1 MTDDNIIY
9 LKKPKR
15 FTLTEA
21 KQLLPKVKEI
31 THEARDTIDPLI
43 KKVEATLDPEEH
55 AQMSAYVQSLVN
67 EWADQIQK
75 LGVVPKGLWL
85 VDFDSGEG
93 YFCWQHD
100 DEDLLFFHG
109 YNEGYTNRVPIQ

>member
-1 MTDDNIIY
+1 MTDDNVVY

-21 KQLLPKVKEI
+21 KLLLPKVREMTAEVVSGVEPLVQKIQE
-31 THEARDTIDPLI
+31 TKDHDLQMTLSHELQLKIDAWI
-43 KKVEATLDPEEH
+43 EE
-55 AQMSAYVQSLVN
+55 VR
-67 EWADQIQK
+67 K

-93 YFCWQHD
+93 YFCWQYN
-100 DEDLLFFHG
+100 EPDLLFFHG
-109 YNEGYTNRVPIQ
+109 YHEGFSNRVPIQ